1 MTLITSP
8 AEMLSAAATNPPPS
22 SLYSQCASQGIPTT
36 GNAAGLNSTTDL
48 TGLDLGPFL
57 QNNGWHGKGIGAM
70 FGCVLTATIGMCTVA
85 WYALG
90 ERFSDE
96 EVEEMTRKKQE
107 AKEKRGRLFGL
118 ARIVRPK
125 IE

>member
-1 MTLITSP
+1 MAL
-8 AEMLSAAATNPPPS
+8 AEMAAEANPLPS
-22 SLYSQCASQGIPTT
+22 FMYSQCAQQNIPTT

-70 FGCVLTATIGMCTVA
+70 FGCVLTAVIGMCTVA

-96 EVEEMTRKKQE
+96 EVEEMTRRKQD
-107 AKEKRGRLFGL
+107 AKEKRGRFFGV
-118 ARIVRPK
+118 ARLVRQK
-125 IE
+125 ND